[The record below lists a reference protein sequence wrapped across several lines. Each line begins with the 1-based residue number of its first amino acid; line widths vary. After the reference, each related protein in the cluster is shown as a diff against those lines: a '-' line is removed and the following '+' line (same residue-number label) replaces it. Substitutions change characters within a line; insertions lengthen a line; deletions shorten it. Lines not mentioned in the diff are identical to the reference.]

1 MFPPLHLQSSCQNFN
16 HYKYDKTNKTQ
27 GEIPMSELDKT
38 IEELEAEVQGELE
51 EAAQDAPKRVPQKA
65 NQWIR

>member
-16 HYKYDKTNKTQ
+16 HYKYDKTNKPK

-38 IEELEAEVQGELE
+38 IEELEA
-51 EAAQDAPKRVPQKA
+51 
-65 NQWIR
+65 